1 MKKKIAIIGAGPMGL
16 TCAYYLLKK
25 GNNVSIFE
33 KDDVIG
39 GMSSSF
45 DFDGLRL
52 EKFYHFICGP
62 DYPFFALLKELNIYN
77 RIRWNE
83 TRMGFFYNGKLY
95 KWGNPIYLLMFP
107 VNLFAKLKYGLHIFL
122 SSKRNKWQNLD
133 KVNAITWL
141 KKWLGEKAYKI
152 FWESL
157 LHLKFYE
164 LKHEISA
171 AWIWSRIKRVALS
184 RKNIFVEKMGYLEGG
199 SDVFLNAISENIRKM
214 GGNIYLTQNVKK
226 ILIANHKIEG
236 LIINDKKKAFDTIIS
251 TIPLPYLKDLAPTLP
266 QEILSKIKN
275 IKNIGVICLIV
286 KLKNKLTENFWM
298 NINDKDIKIP
308 GIIEYSNLRPLEN
321 NILYIPYYMPQTHPD
336 WTKSDNFFYN
346 QTFKYFK
353 KINKDFN
360 ENWIINKKIFRLKY
374 AQPVCTKEYLKNIPD
389 TKTNVTGLYIADT
402 SYCYPE
408 DRSISESINLGQKIA
423 SLVS

>member
-184 RKNIFVEKMGYLEGG
+184 RKNIF
-199 SDVFLNAISENIRKM
+199 
-214 GGNIYLTQNVKK
+214 
-226 ILIANHKIEG
+226 
-236 LIINDKKKAFDTIIS
+236 
-251 TIPLPYLKDLAPTLP
+251 
-266 QEILSKIKN
+266 
-275 IKNIGVICLIV
+275 
-286 KLKNKLTENFWM
+286 
-298 NINDKDIKIP
+298 
-308 GIIEYSNLRPLEN
+308 
-321 NILYIPYYMPQTHPD
+321 
-336 WTKSDNFFYN
+336 
-346 QTFKYFK
+346 
-353 KINKDFN
+353 
-360 ENWIINKKIFRLKY
+360 
-374 AQPVCTKEYLKNIPD
+374 
-389 TKTNVTGLYIADT
+389 
-402 SYCYPE
+402 
-408 DRSISESINLGQKIA
+408 
-423 SLVS
+423 